1 MMFGP
6 WRFSEMRF
14 SASLFMFN
22 EARPT
27 KVLLYQSV
35 GFLAIIALCML
46 DELIGL
52 SSLLLGN
59 QTYISDF
66 RQSILKVLLIFG
78 VWLIVAGSTRRVL
91 AHMKYLEEFMK
102 VCAWCRRIE
111 YKGRWMPLEEFF
123 EQGFDTP
130 TSHGICHDCLDKT
143 KSALQASR
151 QARNE
156 ELDQHSAPKELKG

>member
-1 MMFGP
+1 MFK
-6 WRFSEMRF
+6 
-14 SASLFMFN
+14 

-78 VWLIVAGSTRRVL
+78 VWFVVAGSTRRVL

-111 YKGRWMPLEEFF
+111 HKGRWMPLEEFF

-130 TSHGICHDCLDKT
+130 TSHGICRDCLDKT
-143 KSALQASR
+143 KSAIEASKQAHKEGLQS
-151 QARNE
+151 
-156 ELDQHSAPKELKG
+156 DAPPSEPLNGLNG

>member
-1 MMFGP
+1 MF
-6 WRFSEMRF
+6 R
-14 SASLFMFN
+14 

-59 QTYISDF
+59 QPYISDF
-66 RQSILKVLLIFG
+66 HQSILKVLLIFG
-78 VWLIVAGSTRRVL
+78 VWLLVAGSTRRVL
-91 AHMKYLEEFMK
+91 ARMKYLEEFMK

-111 YKGRWMPLEEFF
+111 HKGRWMPMEEFF
-123 EQGFDTP
+123 QQGFDTP
-130 TSHGICHDCLDKT
+130 TSHGICGDCLDQT
-143 KSALQASR
+143 KSALEKSNQAQILSGR
-151 QARNE
+151 GNPR
-156 ELDQHSAPKELKG
+156 K

>member
-1 MMFGP
+1 
-6 WRFSEMRF
+6 
-14 SASLFMFN
+14 MFN

-59 QTYISDF
+59 QPYISDF

-102 VCAWCRRIE
+102 ICAWCRRIE
-111 YKGRWMPLEEFF
+111 HKGRWMPLEEFF

-130 TSHGICHDCLDKT
+130 TSHGICRDCLDKT
-143 KSALQASR
+143 KSAIEASKQAHKEGLQS
-151 QARNE
+151 
-156 ELDQHSAPKELKG
+156 DAPPSEPLNGLNG

>member
-1 MMFGP
+1 MFK
-6 WRFSEMRF
+6 
-14 SASLFMFN
+14 

-52 SSLLLGN
+52 SSLLLGD

-111 YKGRWMPLEEFF
+111 HKGRWMPLEEFF

-130 TSHGICHDCLDKT
+130 TSHGICRDCLNKT
-143 KSALQASR
+143 KSALEASKQAHEDGLHMDTPPPEPR
-151 QARNE
+151 
-156 ELDQHSAPKELKG
+156 KELNG

>member
-1 MMFGP
+1 MPGLRRLSP
-6 WRFSEMRF
+6 GH
-14 SASLFMFN
+14 
-22 EARPT
+22 PIT
-27 KVLLYQSV
+27 
-35 GFLAIIALCML
+35 II
-46 DELIGL
+46 IGQ

-130 TSHGICHDCLDKT
+130 TSHGICRDCLDKT
-143 KSALQASR
+143 KSALEASKE
-151 QARNE
+151 ARE
-156 ELDQHSAPKELKG
+156 EGLHLDTSAPEP